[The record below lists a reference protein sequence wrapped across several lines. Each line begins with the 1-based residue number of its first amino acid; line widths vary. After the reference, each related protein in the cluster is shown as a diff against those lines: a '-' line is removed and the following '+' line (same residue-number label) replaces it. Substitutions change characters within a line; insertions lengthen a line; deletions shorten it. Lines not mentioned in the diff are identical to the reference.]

1 MITLTYISRKTLY
14 LREKLSKNTNYYVY
28 QKHLSLL
35 LSIYTSKIVSWTGIN
50 FVLRNNMT
58 AIEDLVCPQLFI
70 PILQYSF
77 RLTFKYISYSLVNKI
92 YVIVEDFRGGLQS
105 PPF

>member
-1 MITLTYISRKTLY
+1 MKDIEFKKEIIK
-14 LREKLSKNTNYYVY
+14 KNSYVY
-28 QKHLSLL
+28 EKHLSLL
-35 LSIYTSKIVSWTGIN
+35 LNIYTSNIVSWTGIN

-58 AIEDLVCPQLFI
+58 AIEDLVCPQFFI

-77 RLTFKYISYSLVNKI
+77 HLTFMYISYSLVNKI